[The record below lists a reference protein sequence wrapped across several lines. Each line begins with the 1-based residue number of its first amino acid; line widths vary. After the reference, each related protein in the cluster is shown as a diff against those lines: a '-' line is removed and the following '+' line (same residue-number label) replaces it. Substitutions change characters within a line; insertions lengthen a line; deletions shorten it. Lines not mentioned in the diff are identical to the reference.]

1 MSKKYSLIIKNSFQE
16 SISLKQSVVDQE
28 TYKVLEDFGNLI
40 ASSIAKGGKL
50 LICGNGG
57 SAADAQHLA
66 AEFLVRLSSDINRK
80 GLPALTLLQDSSTFT
95 ACVNDFSDKE
105 IFSRNLE
112 TLYRKNDVLLVIST
126 SGNSKN
132 ILEVLKLAKTLKVP
146 SLGFLGNE
154 GGKAL
159 VLCDQAFVVPSSNT
173 ARIQEAHITA
183 GHAIIK
189 YIEKKLLD
197 EGFLKII

>member
-66 AEFLVRLSSDINRK
+66 AEFLVRLSSDVNRK

>member
-1 MSKKYSLIIKNSFQE
+1 MSKKYSHIIKNSFQE
-16 SISLKQSVVDQE
+16 SISVKQSVVDQE
-28 TYKVLEDFGNLI
+28 TYKILEDFGNLI
-40 ASSIAKGGKL
+40 ASSMAKGGKL

-95 ACVNDFSDKE
+95 ACVNDFSDKKV
-105 IFSRNLE
+105 FSRNLE
-112 TLYRKNDVLLVIST
+112 TLYRQNDVLLVIST

-132 ILEVLKLAKTLKVP
+132 ILEVLKLAKKLKVP

-154 GGKAL
+154 GGEAL

-197 EGFLKII
+197 EGFLQII

>member
-1 MSKKYSLIIKNSFQE
+1 M
-16 SISLKQSVVDQE
+16 
-28 TYKVLEDFGNLI
+28 
-40 ASSIAKGGKL
+40 AKGGKL

-95 ACVNDFSDKE
+95 ACVNDFSDKKV
-105 IFSRNLE
+105 FSRNLE
-112 TLYRKNDVLLVIST
+112 TLYRQNDVLLVIST

-132 ILEVLKLAKTLKVP
+132 ILEVLKLANKLKVP

-154 GGKAL
+154 GGEAL

-197 EGFLKII
+197 EGFLQII